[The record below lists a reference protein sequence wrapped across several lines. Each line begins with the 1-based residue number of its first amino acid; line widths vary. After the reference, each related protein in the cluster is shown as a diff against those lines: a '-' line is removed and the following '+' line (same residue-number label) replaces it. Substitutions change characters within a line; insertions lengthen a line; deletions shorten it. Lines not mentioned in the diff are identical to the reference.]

1 MEAVEERELKVAG
14 KIEEVFQNGF
24 CLDSKVLHYIDS
36 TFSNPSAS
44 EIEKILTGESD
55 FEKETLLKLIFS
67 PDESTQFL
75 LEEFL
80 EEADFTR
87 EDVERIIGYL
97 SAREIRSKIIFPDER
112 ETINVIVPPAVLGE
126 FIDRLNISV
135 KHNEKLAEAF
145 KFIVSDRAKTLAKVR
160 IRNARKEFAGK
171 RLDSLSLFFE
181 KMGYE
186 EESIFN
192 ECIESV
198 IEVLEDADDRSD
210 IYQVLSGKKAFL
222 FQNLINAER
231 FEELLQTNNIET
243 LLLQG
248 VRPVSI
254 DKNAAIRKMEIIDRI
269 CLAVFE
275 KTEYYEKNLM
285 SYSLVK
291 HNGV

>member
-1 MEAVEERELKVAG
+1 MKVAG

-24 CLDSKVLHYIDS
+24 SLDSKVLHYIDS
-36 TFSNPSAS
+36 TFSNPSEAG
-44 EIEKILTGESD
+44 IEKILTGESD

-75 LEEFL
+75 LEEVL
-80 EEADFTR
+80 EEADITK

-97 SAREIRSKIIFPDER
+97 SAREIGSKIIFPDER
-112 ETINVIVPPAVLGE
+112 ETIKVIVPPAILGE

-135 KHNEKLAEAF
+135 KLNDKLAEAV
-145 KFIVSDRAKTLAKVR
+145 KFIVSDRSKTIAKVK

-171 RLDSLSLFFE
+171 KLDFLCLFFE
-181 KMGYE
+181 KMGSE
-186 EESIFN
+186 EESMFDD
-192 ECIESV
+192 CL
-198 IEVLEDADDRSD
+198 EVALKILDDADDRSD
-210 IYQVLSGKKAFL
+210 IYQALSGKKAFL
-222 FQNLINAER
+222 FQSLINAER
-231 FEELLQTNNIET
+231 LEEMLQKNNIET

-254 DKNAAIRKMEIIDRI
+254 DKNGAMRKMEIIDRI
-269 CLAVFE
+269 CLAVFG

-291 HNGV
+291 HHGV